1 MRPWVKIVIAAIV
14 IVLIPI
20 VVVSAVILS
29 QGAQMNKE
37 QSEISGF
44 YLPPEPL
51 PQTPGQLLRSE
62 PLGVEVS
69 GGTGYRILYVSQ
81 RPDGTPAASS
91 GMVFIP
97 DSPAPAEGRPV
108 IAWAHGTLGMG
119 DACAPSR
126 SSDPLSDTEYWLS
139 DMLERGWLVTATD
152 YVGLGTPGPELYLV
166 AEAEARDV
174 VNSVRAAAQ
183 LPDAHTGSRYAVWG
197 HSQGGHSAL
206 WTGHL
211 SAELAPELSLIAV
224 AAAAPAAQ
232 LADIMGAQ
240 WKGAIG
246 WGIGPEVAV
255 SWPIVDPRLSVEDIL
270 TGAGLR
276 NYERL
281 ANECLNNDDALLIE
295 LAARQALGQS
305 FFTSNPVKNASWKEF
320 ADAQTPPPLPA
331 SMPTLIAQSMADQV
345 VLAWP
350 NAVTQEKWCAAGSDL
365 TMVWLGVVN
374 HQKTAMTA
382 GPSVVSWLEERFAGK
397 PTQPNCAIP
406 PPVARP

>member
-1 MRPWVKIVIAAIV
+1 MRLWGKFAIAACV
-14 IVLIPI
+14 IVVTPAL
-20 VVVSAVILS
+20 VVGGVIWNQNS
-29 QGAQMNKE
+29 QVNKVQE
-37 QSEISGF
+37 SIASF

-51 PQTPGQLLRSE
+51 PTTPGQLLRSE
-62 PLGVEVS
+62 PLNVDVE
-69 GGTGYRILYVSQ
+69 GGNAYRILYVSQ
-81 RPDGTPAASS
+81 RPDGSPAASS

-97 DSPAPAEGRPV
+97 DSPAPAQGRPV
-108 IAWAHGTLGMG
+108 VAWAHGTLGMG

-126 SSDPLSDTEYWLS
+126 ALNPLGDMDYWLTE
-139 DMLERGWLVTATD
+139 MLDRGWVVTATD

-183 LPDAHTGSRYAVWG
+183 LPDANTGTQYAVWG

-211 SAELAPELSLIAV
+211 STQLAPDLSLIAV

-232 LADIMGAQ
+232 LVDIMGAQ
-240 WKGAIG
+240 WQGTIG

-255 SWPIVDPRLSVEDIL
+255 SWPIINPDLQVTDIL
-270 TGAGLR
+270 TSAGLE

-281 ANECLNNDDALLIE
+281 AEECLNNDDGLLLE
-295 LAARQALGQS
+295 LAVRQELDQT
-305 FFTSNPVKNASWKEF
+305 FFKDNPVQNAAWKAF
-320 ADAQTPPPLPA
+320 AEEQTPPPLPA
-331 SMPTLIAQSMADQV
+331 TMPTLIAQSMADQV

-350 NAVTQEKWCAAGSDL
+350 NAITQEKWCAAGSDL
-365 TMVWLGVVN
+365 TMMWLGVVN
-374 HQKTAMTA
+374 HQQTAMTA
-382 GPSVVSWLEERFAGK
+382 GPSVVGWLEDRFAGK
-397 PTQPNCAIP
+397 PTQPNCATP

>member
-1 MRPWVKIVIAAIV
+1 MQPWVKFIIAVGIIVAIP
-14 IVLIPI
+14 L
-20 VVVSAVILS
+20 VVVGAVLVNPA
-29 QGAQMNKE
+29 AQVSKE

-51 PQTPGQLLRSE
+51 PQTPGQLLRAE
-62 PLGVEVS
+62 PLGVEVT

-81 RPDGTPAASS
+81 RPDGTAAAAS

-97 DSPAPAEGRPV
+97 SAAPPAEGRPV

-126 SSDPLSDTEYWLS
+126 SSDPLLDTDSWLS

-152 YVGLGTPGPELYLV
+152 YVGLGTPGAELYLV

-183 LPDAHTGSRYAVWG
+183 LPDADIGSRYAVWG

-211 SAELAPELSLIAV
+211 SAKLAPELSLVAV

-240 WKGAIG
+240 WKGAVG
-246 WGIGPEVAV
+246 WAIGPEVAV
-255 SWPIVDPRLSVEDIL
+255 SWPLVDSRLSLPDVL

-281 ANECLNNDDALLIE
+281 ADECLNNDDALLIE

-305 FFTSNPVKNASWKEF
+305 FFTSNPTRNSDWKAF
-320 ADAQTPPPLPA
+320 ADSETPPPLPA
-331 SMPTLIAQSMADQV
+331 DMPALIAQSTADQV

-365 TMVWLGVVN
+365 TMLWLGVVN
-374 HQKTAMTA
+374 HQQTAMTA
-382 GPSVVSWLEERFAGK
+382 GPAVVSWLEERFAGR

>member
-1 MRPWVKIVIAAIV
+1 
-14 IVLIPI
+14 
-20 VVVSAVILS
+20 
-29 QGAQMNKE
+29 
-37 QSEISGF
+37 
-44 YLPPEPL
+44 
-51 PQTPGQLLRSE
+51 
-62 PLGVEVS
+62 
-69 GGTGYRILYVSQ
+69 
-81 RPDGTPAASS
+81 
-91 GMVFIP
+91 
-97 DSPAPAEGRPV
+97 
-108 IAWAHGTLGMG
+108 
-119 DACAPSR
+119 
-126 SSDPLSDTEYWLS
+126 
-139 DMLERGWLVTATD
+139 MLERGWLVTATD

-183 LPDAHTGSRYAVWG
+183 LPDADIGSRYAVWG

-211 SAELAPELSLIAV
+211 SAELAPEFSLVAV

-255 SWPIVDPRLSVEDIL
+255 SWPLVDPQLSLDDIL

-305 FFTSNPVKNASWKEF
+305 FFTSDPVNNADWKNF

-331 SMPTLIAQSMADQV
+331 DMPTLIAQSTADQV

-350 NAVTQEKWCAAGSDL
+350 NAVTQQKWCSAGSDL
-365 TMVWLGVVN
+365 TMLWLGVVN
-374 HQKTAMTA
+374 HQQTANTA

-406 PPVARP
+406 PPVDRP